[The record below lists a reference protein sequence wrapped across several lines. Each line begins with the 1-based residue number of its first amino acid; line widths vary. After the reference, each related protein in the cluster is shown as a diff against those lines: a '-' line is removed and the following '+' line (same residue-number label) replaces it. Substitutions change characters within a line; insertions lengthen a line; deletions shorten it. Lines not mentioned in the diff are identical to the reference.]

1 MFDEI
6 ELFLRYGAGPD
17 ETLVFLI
24 VSRPNRED
32 GQRLIMAA
40 VPKQLATL
48 RDDDNIR
55 RLYGDPRFPPA
66 QS

>member
-6 ELFLRYGAGPD
+6 ELFLRYGAEPGEP
-17 ETLVFLI
+17 LVFMI
-24 VSRPNRED
+24 VSRPHRKGE
-32 GQRLIMAA
+32 RLIMAA
-40 VPKQLATL
+40 VPLQLARL
-48 RDDDNIR
+48 RDDGDVR

>member
-6 ELFLRYGAGPD
+6 ELFLRYGAEPGEP
-17 ETLVFLI
+17 LVFMI
-24 VSRPNRED
+24 VSRPHHKDEC
-32 GQRLIMAA
+32 LIMAA